1 MQKTKRI
8 ILFSLMDKPRDR
20 FQLRSYFK
28 MNKTATNP
36 TDLIKHLDILE
47 EKQCIDN
54 DKGMYFI
61 NMKGRN
67 LLFNLQAVEDILK

>member
-1 MQKTKRI
+1 
-8 ILFSLMDKPRDR
+8 
-20 FQLRSYFK
+20 

-67 LLFNLQAVEDILK
+67 LLFNLQAVENILK

>member
-1 MQKTKRI
+1 
-8 ILFSLMDKPRDR
+8 
-20 FQLRSYFK
+20 

-67 LLFNLQAVEDILK
+67 LLINLQAVEDILK